1 MYEKVKQL
9 LIEELQ
15 VKEENITPDAE
26 LSSDLGVNS
35 IELANLILLC
45 EDKFD
50 VTIDDDDM
58 NKFITV
64 GDVVAYLE
72 ANGNL

>member
-58 NKFITV
+58 SKLITV

>member
-15 VKEENITPDAE
+15 VKEEKITPDAE

-58 NKFITV
+58 HKFITV